1 MIENIKIQNFRC
13 FSELE
18 IKDLKRFNI
27 IVGEN
32 ASGKSAFL
40 ESLYLQNVKKSADLL
55 QIREWRQ
62 RGYLD
67 KASRESPSAWEDL
80 FHNFNSGS
88 PIYIGIGHFPE
99 LRIEYKDT
107 GKISLAWREAE
118 PQRTPPSASADAE
131 STRWS
136 FTAPRLL
143 HPCEFIGASSAFQYR
158 NRLAEKLSELS
169 KEGETT
175 PIVDALR
182 SEFPFLRDLSL
193 ELDGWSTSV
202 FASIEGSKRKFPAA
216 LVSDGFNKLLNILLS
231 IASVPKGTLLVDQI
245 EDGFYYKKL
254 ASIWRVIC
262 RFAVEKDVQIFAT
275 THSRECLEA
284 LQPVIENN
292 ENDFALLRASK
303 MNGAS
308 KITVS
313 DGRRFSSALSQEFE
327 VR

>member
-1 MIENIKIQNFRC
+1 MIENISIQNFRC
-13 FSELE
+13 FDELE
-18 IKDLKRFNI
+18 IKDLKRFSI

-40 ESLYLQNVKKSADLL
+40 ESLYLQNIRKSPDIL
-55 QIREWRQ
+55 QLRELRQ

-80 FHNFNSGS
+80 FHNFNSES
-88 PIYIGIGHFPE
+88 PIYIGIGRLPL
-99 LRIEYKDT
+99 LRIESKDG
-107 GKISLAWREAE
+107 GKISLAWKEISTQGE
-118 PQRTPPSASADAE
+118 PASTNADVA
-131 STRWS
+131 SKRWS
-136 FTAPRLL
+136 STAPRLI
-143 HPCEFIGASSAFQYR
+143 HPCEFIGGSAVQDR
-158 NRLAEKLSELS
+158 HRLAGKLSELS
-169 KEGETT
+169 KEGEAA

-202 FASIEGSKRKFPAA
+202 FASVEGSKRKFPAA
-216 LVSDGFNKLLNILLS
+216 LVSDGFNKLLSVLLS
-231 IASVPKGTLLVDQI
+231 IASVSKGTLLIDQI

-254 ASIWRVIC
+254 PSIWRVIC

-284 LQPVIENN
+284 LLPIIEKN

-308 KITVS
+308 RIMVS
-313 DGRRFSSALSQEFE
+313 NGRHFGSALSQEFE

>member
-1 MIENIKIQNFRC
+1 MIENISIQNFRC
-13 FSELE
+13 FDELE
-18 IKDLKRFNI
+18 IKDLKRFSI

-40 ESLYLQNVKKSADLL
+40 ESLYLQNIRKSPDIL
-55 QIREWRQ
+55 QLREWRQ

-80 FHNFNSGS
+80 FHNFNSES
-88 PIYIGIGHFPE
+88 PIYIGIGHLPL
-99 LRIEYKDT
+99 LRIEYKDG
-107 GKISLAWREAE
+107 GKISLAWKEIATQGE
-118 PQRTPPSASADAE
+118 PASTNVDVE
-131 STRWS
+131 SKRWS
-136 FTAPRLL
+136 FTAPRLI
-143 HPCEFIGASSAFQYR
+143 HPCEFIGGSAVQYR

-169 KEGETT
+169 KESETA

-202 FASIEGSKRKFPAA
+202 FASVEGSKRKFPAA
-216 LVSDGFNKLLNILLS
+216 LVSDGFNKLLSILLS
-231 IASVPKGTLLVDQI
+231 IASASKGTLLIDQI
-245 EDGFYYKKL
+245 EDSFYYKKL
-254 ASIWRVIC
+254 PSIWRVIC

-284 LQPVIENN
+284 LLPIIEKN

-308 KITVS
+308 RIMVS
-313 DGRRFSSALSQEFE
+313 DGRHFGSALSQEFE